1 MFFQKKKKEGGGK
14 LWKNG
19 RGDGNKKRKRW
30 KTISMNSLYLFFL
43 FLQQLSLWA
52 HTLQLCNLLSTRLH
66 CLSHSGFFFFYVSLS
81 FEIDSLCCSIL
92 QEYHFFSTF
101 SVFHQFWPRQMQSSE
116 EGSVW
121 FFCGHWGCLSM
132 KLFEYMQGCP
142 DPVFKTHIFQ
152 HRGISRLCG
161 LHAMTVTRGIK
172 ISSML
177 LRIYVFKDSTHW
189 LTFVAP

>member
-1 MFFQKKKKEGGGK
+1 MGRKKEK
-14 LWKNG
+14 DEKPFPW
-19 RGDGNKKRKRW
+19 
-30 KTISMNSLYLFFL
+30 THFTYFFYFSSS
-43 FLQQLSLWA
+43 FLSECIPFSYVIYFPLDFTAYPILV
-52 HTLQLCNLLSTRLH
+52 
-66 CLSHSGFFFFYVSLS
+66 FFFFYVSLS

-132 KLFEYMQGCP
+132 KLFEYMQGCL